1 MVIVLNVSFPA
12 ESAKKVGESFLNVS
26 PIPEYM
32 TRRGPYLGSNNMDG
46 VRSLSI
52 FEVDNAKLADGLLA
66 IGEYVTAFFDVPG
79 FAYEINTYNEVE
91 EGLKMIGLA

>member
-12 ESAKKVGESFLNVS
+12 ESAKAVGECFLNVS
-26 PIPEYM
+26 PIPEYL
-32 TRRGPYLGSNNMDG
+32 TRRGPYLSSNNVDG
-46 VRSLSI
+46 VKSLSI

-66 IGEYVTAFFDVPG
+66 VGEYVTAFFDVPG
-79 FAYEINTYNEVE
+79 FAYRIAPYDEIE

>member
-12 ESAKKVGESFLNVS
+12 ESSKKVGECFLNVS
-26 PIPEYM
+26 PIPDFM
-32 TRRGPYLGSNNMDG
+32 TRRGPYLSSNNMDG

-52 FEVDNAKLADGLLA
+52 FELDNAKLADGLLA

-79 FAYEINTYNEVE
+79 FAYEVNAYTEIE
-91 EGLKMIGLA
+91 EGLKMMGLA